1 MKQNEKNRELSQA
14 EKKRL
19 DEFNNL
25 CEELDKKGFTKNDQT
40 FGIVGANV
48 FSIVM
53 LVIAAAAGILLFI
66 LNNGHFRF
74 ESLLKISSYLIF
86 FFFFLVLTVVHEL
99 IHGLFWGIFAQN
111 HFKDISFGFMKEYL
125 TPYCNCKTPL
135 KKSEY
140 VIGSLMPLIILGFG
154 ITALSIIIGSEALLL
169 LGVIMISGAAGDV
182 IASYRIVKYKK
193 QKSEMLIMDHPTQ
206 VGFVVFEK

>member
-19 DEFNNL
+19 DEFNAL
-25 CEELDKKGFTKNDQT
+25 CEELDKNGYTKNDQT

-48 FSIVM
+48 FSIIM
-53 LVIAAAAGILLFI
+53 LVIAAAAGSLLFI
-66 LNNGHFRF
+66 LNNGQFRF
-74 ESLLKISSYLIF
+74 ENIMKISSYLLF
-86 FFFFLVLTVVHEL
+86 FAGLIVLTAVHEL

-154 ITALSIIIGSEALLL
+154 LTAASIFIGSEPLLL
-169 LGVIMISGAAGDV
+169 LGVIMVSGAAGDV
-182 IASYRIVKYKK
+182 IASYRIIKYKK

>member
-74 ESLLKISSYLIF
+74 ENLMKKLIENQQLSNIFCRSY
-86 FFFFLVLTVVHEL
+86 
-99 IHGLFWGIFAQN
+99 
-111 HFKDISFGFMKEYL
+111 SF
-125 TPYCNCKTPL
+125 N
-135 KKSEY
+135 
-140 VIGSLMPLIILGFG
+140 GSP
-154 ITALSIIIGSEALLL
+154 
-169 LGVIMISGAAGDV
+169 
-182 IASYRIVKYKK
+182 
-193 QKSEMLIMDHPTQ
+193 
-206 VGFVVFEK
+206 

>member
-1 MKQNEKNRELSQA
+1 MKQNEKNRELTQA

-53 LVIAAAAGILLFI
+53 LVIAAAAGVLLFI

-74 ESLLKISSYLIF
+74 ENLMKISSYLIF
-86 FFFFLVLTVVHEL
+86 FAGLIVLTVVHEL

-154 ITALSIIIGSEALLL
+154 LTAASIFIGSEPLLL
-169 LGVIMISGAAGDV
+169 LGVIMVSGAAGDV
-182 IASYRIVKYKK
+182 IASYRIIKYKK

>member
-74 ESLLKISSYLIF
+74 ENLMKISSYLIF
-86 FFFFLVLTVVHEL
+86 FAGLIVLTVVHEL

-154 ITALSIIIGSEALLL
+154 LTAVSVFIGSEPLLL

>member
-19 DEFNNL
+19 DEFNYL

-86 FFFFLVLTVVHEL
+86 FAGLIVLTVVHEL

>member
-1 MKQNEKNRELSQA
+1 MKQNEKNRELSHA

-19 DEFNNL
+19 DEFNAL
-25 CEELDKKGFTKNDQT
+25 CEDLDKNGYTKNDQT

-48 FSIVM
+48 FSIIM
-53 LVIAAAAGILLFI
+53 LVIAAAAGVLIFI
-66 LNNGHFRF
+66 LYNGQFSF
-74 ESLLKISSYLIF
+74 ENLMKISSYIIF
-86 FFFFLVLTVVHEL
+86 FAGLIVLTVVHEL

-125 TPYCNCKTPL
+125 TPYCNCKTLL

-154 ITALSIIIGSEALLL
+154 LTAASIFIGSEALLL
-169 LGVIMISGAAGDV
+169 LGVIMVSGAAGDV
-182 IASYRIVKYKK
+182 IASYRIIKYKK

>member
-19 DEFNNL
+19 DQFNNL

-48 FSIVM
+48 FSIGM

-86 FFFFLVLTVVHEL
+86 FAGLIVLTVVHEL
-99 IHGLFWGIFAQN
+99 IHGLF
-111 HFKDISFGFMKEYL
+111 
-125 TPYCNCKTPL
+125 
-135 KKSEY
+135 
-140 VIGSLMPLIILGFG
+140 
-154 ITALSIIIGSEALLL
+154 
-169 LGVIMISGAAGDV
+169 
-182 IASYRIVKYKK
+182 
-193 QKSEMLIMDHPTQ
+193 
-206 VGFVVFEK
+206 